1 MDNNDINKN
10 NNLFMRDGEL
20 PEDMLAAEKL
30 AEAERLEKEAQEL
43 AKRYEEEGVSP
54 ENAEIIEGLLARLD
68 KLEEEEAE
76 RRAQEEAEKKPDDH
90 DLVLEIYKK
99 TPRPDIMGRLW
110 PLMIDTAIVYV
121 FIAIVYFGLIPGTK
135 FSIGGVFFLYL
146 FCVYTNIAEAVLWI
160 PLYFTNGYTLGKK
173 LFGQRVVSLDG
184 HEKLTFKEVFVRTF
198 LIKFF
203 CTVASYGMLNLASIV
218 IGYLKPYSR
227 VLHDVAGRTVT
238 IQEKTR
244 LSQAYD
250 EPVSFN

>member
-1 MDNNDINKN
+1 MDNNDIRN
-10 NNLFMRDGEL
+10 NNGLFMKDGEL
-20 PEDMLAAEKL
+20 PEDLLAAEKL

-43 AKRYEEEGVSP
+43 AKKYEEEGISP
-54 ENAEIIEGLLARLD
+54 ENAELIEELLARLD
-68 KLEEEEAE
+68 TLEA
-76 RRAQEEAEKKPDDH
+76 EEAEKREKEKAEEEPDDH
-90 DLVLEIYKK
+90 DLVLEIYEK

-121 FIAIVYFGLIPGTK
+121 FIAIIYFIFIPGTK
-135 FSIGGVFFLYL
+135 FSIGGLFFLYL
-146 FCVYTNIAEAVLWI
+146 FCVYTNIAEAVMWI
-160 PLYFTNGYTLGKK
+160 PLYLTNGYTPGKRI
-173 LFGQRVVSLDG
+173 FGQRVVSLDG

-218 IGYLKPYSR
+218 IGYLRPYSR

-238 IQEKTR
+238 VQEKKR
-244 LSQAYD
+244 HSYAYE